1 MLNEGLVSQT
11 VACLIGQQSLIYFP
25 LLNFLVSRSIFPNFI
40 PVDRQKQRR
49 SILIP
54 REKLVVG
61 FTFLNKLLQK
71 NYFILDH
78 WCALASTTWV
88 NGGLSHENATTDE
101 ENWTFG

>member
-61 FTFLNKLLQK
+61 LTFLNKLLQK

-78 WCALASTTWV
+78 
-88 NGGLSHENATTDE
+88 
-101 ENWTFG
+101 

>member
-40 PVDRQKQRR
+40 RVDRQKQRR
-49 SILIP
+49 LILIP

-71 NYFILDH
+71 NYFILDL